1 MSDFKLDLNEL
12 KSKATQVAGT
22 VWEQSLLLK
31 DAAEEKVRILTQ
43 KAKLRAALARNSSEL
58 NRLYADLG
66 SLYYCVRRDDPDSE
80 MKQMC
85 EEISVLLEKNDE
97 IQQELSELASAES
110 PVLEPEIEP
119 ETGVEADG
127 EAVPEAAET
136 DAETTEPEA

>member
-85 EEISVLLEKNDE
+85 EEITVLLEKNDE

>member
-85 EEISVLLEKNDE
+85 EEITVLLEKNDE

-119 ETGVEADG
+119 ETGAEADG

>member
-31 DAAEEKVRILTQ
+31 DAAGEKVRILTQ

-85 EEISVLLEKNDE
+85 EEITVLLEKNDE

-119 ETGVEADG
+119 ETGAEADG

-136 DAETTEPEA
+136 DAETTKPEA